1 MVLAGNVI
9 KNVSQVGFLGTHNIV
24 KSEIFG
30 MTSFVLFLD
39 VYNVNVV
46 IFIKKKPIW
55 SSGLDLGVLSM
66 R

>member
-1 MVLAGNVI
+1 MLHQNNGACWECYQKCI
-9 KNVSQVGFLGTHNIV
+9 SQVGFLGTHNIV

-46 IFIKKKPIW
+46 ILIFF
-55 SSGLDLGVLSM
+55 
-66 R
+66 